1 MADRS
6 NLTQMLRFV
15 CVGVGVAVFFMFLTY
30 TLVSGGAPPFWAS
43 VLAYVICFVMA
54 YLLHT
59 FWTFEAKHPHR
70 EALPKYLA
78 LQVSCAVFSGLVP
91 QVAIDHFGAT
101 HLVAAG
107 LAALTASGLSFF
119 GSTLFVFRNAR
130 RPGVIWCLEGEA
142 MERLAGDPRLR
153 RPAGPSARVPGDLRQ
168 KDPTDDGAGR

>member
-30 TLVSGGAPPFWAS
+30 ALVSGGAPPFWAS
-43 VLAYVICFVMA
+43 VLAYVICFVIA

-59 FWTFEAKHPHR
+59 FWTFEAKHPPR

-91 QVAIDHFGAT
+91 QVAVDHFGAT
-101 HLVAAG
+101 HLVAGRACG
-107 LAALTASGLSFF
+107 FNGQRPQLFWVDALCLPQRAS
-119 GSTLFVFRNAR
+119 A
-130 RPGVIWCLEGEA
+130 
-142 MERLAGDPRLR
+142 ERDM
-153 RPAGPSARVPGDLRQ
+153 VPGGRG
-168 KDPTDDGAGR
+168 DGTAG

>member
-15 CVGVGVAVFFMFLTY
+15 CVGVGVAAFFMFLTY
-30 TLVSGGAPPFWAS
+30 ALVSGGAPPFWSS
-43 VLAYVICFVMA
+43 VSAYVICFVVA
-54 YLLHT
+54 YLLQR

-78 LQVSCAVFSGLVP
+78 LQVACAVLSGLVP

-107 LAALTASGLSFF
+107 LAALTAGVLSYV
-119 GSTLFVFRNAR
+119 GSTIFVFSNAR
-130 RPGVIWCLEGEA
+130 RS
-142 MERLAGDPRLR
+142 
-153 RPAGPSARVPGDLRQ
+153 SA
-168 KDPTDDGAGR
+168 